1 MGRAR
6 QLADGGLNDA
16 ILMDASAADTDVNDN
31 ILLNGTDSSS
41 TDAGFNLLYEDGT
54 HDASVALTPSSFT
67 LDSLSVS
74 GATALGELSKGIKF
88 PATQISSAD
97 GNTLD
102 DYEEGSWSV
111 GIKGGGTAGTYELNA
126 SATKAFYQ
134 KIGRVVTVR
143 ASVQLS
149 TSITAGG
156 TGNYTFSGLP
166 FNIDASD
173 NAGAGV
179 LLADDV
185 NFSGTNDAGKYGIA
199 LSNPSGTDG
208 SDLRLVQMN
217 DDEGFGTLPIS
228 AAATDDFFEFTYIY
242 ATTD

>member
-31 ILLNGTDSSS
+31 LLLEGTDSSS

-54 HDASVALTPSSFT
+54 HDASVALTPPTFT
-67 LDSLSVS
+67 LDSLNVS

-88 PATQISSAD
+88 PTTQIASTD
-97 GNTLD
+97 ENTLD
-102 DYEEGSWSV
+102 DYEEGTWSV

-126 SATKAFYQ
+126 ANTKAFYQ

-156 TGNYTFSGLP
+156 TGSYFFSGLP
-166 FNIDASD
+166 FNIDVSD
-173 NAGAGV
+173 NAGAGTLV
-179 LLADDV
+179 ADSV
-185 NFSGTNDAGKYGIA
+185 NFSGTDDAGKYGIVV
-199 LSNPSGTDG
+199 SNPSGTDG
-208 SDLRLVQMN
+208 SDLRIIQTN
-217 DDEGFGTLPIS
+217 DNEGFGALPIS
-228 AAATDDFFEFTYIY
+228 AAATDDFFEFTYTY
-242 ATTD
+242 ATTT